1 MPHSN
6 TYVSQQ
12 QPPHQSSPHQSSHQ
26 QSHQNSVISSPI
38 SSPTLFIR
46 FMAIHSFIK
55 TFMETTSELS
65 PLQLSQTSP
74 SPSSSPSLPLI
85 PYTTF
90 IAETNQE
97 PYYCPITLEPF
108 TPHTNITVLP
118 CGHYFERTNIYTWLK
133 TSNTCP
139 CCRMKILK

>member
-6 TYVSQQ
+6 TYMSQQ
-12 QPPHQSSPHQSSHQ
+12 QLHHQSTKQSP
-26 QSHQNSVISSPI
+26 QNSVI

-46 FMAIHSFIK
+46 FMAIHSFMK
-55 TFMETTSELS
+55 TFTETFTETTSEL
-65 PLQLSQTSP
+65 P
-74 SPSSSPSLPLI
+74 SYSLPSI

-90 IAETNQE
+90 ISETNNE

-139 CCRMKILK
+139 CCRMKIQK